1 MRIDPATL
9 AVQFKVIG
17 REEWVE
23 SERQRS
29 EGQGSEGDEE
39 ALSPKEARERRQR
52 QREKEQTTLKAAGI
66 CGSGI
71 IEAIAELFKAGL
83 VDASGRFVAEA
94 PTDRLCFDASNGSSR
109 PGKAYFVL
117 ARPHETSTGREIVVH
132 TDDVRAIQL
141 AKAALYA
148 GAKLLMRH
156 AAAAG
161 LQQVDR
167 IVLAGAF
174 GSYIDP
180 LHAMILG
187 LIPDC
192 DLEHVFAVGNAAGDG
207 ALIMLLDR
215 DKRLEAAEL
224 ADTIRHVQTATDPYF
239 QDEFVNAISLPHAS
253 DPYPHLAAVLA
264 DAEAS
269 RVVKSFSGL
278 NNSDLTD
285 SERAA
290 RRSERREMRQVKV
303 AS

>member
-1 MRIDPATL
+1 M
-9 AVQFKVIG
+9 
-17 REEWVE
+17 
-23 SERQRS
+23 
-29 EGQGSEGDEE
+29 
-39 ALSPKEARERRQR
+39 
-52 QREKEQTTLKAAGI
+52 KAAGI

-83 VDASGRFVAEA
+83 VDASGRFVAAA
-94 PTDRLCFDASNGSSR
+94 PTDRLCFEAPNGSSR
-109 PGKAYFVL
+109 PGKAHFVL

-132 TDDVRAIQL
+132 SDDVRAIQL

-148 GAKLLMRH
+148 GAKLLMRQY
-156 AAAAG
+156 G

-215 DKRLEAAEL
+215 DKRLEAAQL
-224 ADTIRHVQTATDPYF
+224 AETIRHIQTATDPYF
-239 QDEFVNAISLPHAS
+239 QDEFVNAIHLPHMH

-264 DAEAS
+264 DAETARVITAPS
-269 RVVKSFSGL
+269 RADSSE
-278 NNSDLTD
+278 TD
-285 SERAA
+285 SDRAA
-290 RRSERREMRQVKV
+290 RRSKRREKRQVKA